1 MQGRQRLIEH
11 FPGHKKEAEL
21 TDAKNFLSEFK
32 RNFDPVLEEYLKV
45 KIDQTQEISKDA
57 VVPVNE
63 LLRVAKNGGK
73 RLRPM
78 FVYAGYISAGGKAYN
93 AALLASLSVELLH
106 IFATIHDD
114 IIDNSDLRRGKPTT
128 HKIFEQLH
136 KNWKFS
142 GDPKRFGLSAAI
154 LAGDLATTFAD
165 EILNIAPFPHERIRK
180 AKFYFN
186 KMKQEAE
193 FGEYLDVLYGFKNRV
208 SEDEVLKVL
217 EYKTGKYTVER
228 PLHIGAALT
237 GADPDLYEAFTTYAL
252 PFGQAFQTQDD
263 IMGTFGD
270 EEEIGKP
277 TDSDIKEGKKTLL
290 VVKALEMASKQQKNL
305 LKRVLGNNYAN
316 ESEIEM
322 VRVVFRETGALS
334 YAVSLSEYL
343 LDRAKETIASSKIED
358 TGKQYLIAA
367 ADYLQARKL

>member
-1 MQGRQRLIEH
+1 
-11 FPGHKKEAEL
+11 
-21 TDAKNFLSEFK
+21 
-32 RNFDPVLEEYLKV
+32 
-45 KIDQTQEISKDA
+45 
-57 VVPVNE
+57 
-63 LLRVAKNGGK
+63 
-73 RLRPM
+73 
-78 FVYAGYISAGGKAYN
+78 
-93 AALLASLSVELLH
+93 
-106 IFATIHDD
+106 
-114 IIDNSDLRRGKPTT
+114 
-128 HKIFEQLH
+128 
-136 KNWKFS
+136 
-142 GDPKRFGLSAAI
+142 
-154 LAGDLATTFAD
+154 
-165 EILNIAPFPHERIRK
+165 
-180 AKFYFN
+180 
-186 KMKQEAE
+186 
-193 FGEYLDVLYGFKNRV
+193 
-208 SEDEVLKVL
+208 
-217 EYKTGKYTVER
+217 VER